1 MIKIMLDPGHGAGAA
16 HNRGFKQIPG
26 FEFCNEG
33 DCNYIYSLK
42 LKKALEEYGFKVDTT
57 RIKRSDNPDLATR
70 GRMAKGYDLFISLH
84 SNAGGGS
91 ATGTEIWDSTNPK
104 ESIKNLTDKLCAVIS
119 TAIGTNNRGTKY
131 RKNKSGSN
139 YYGVLRNGLA
149 KHNFIIEH
157 AFHDNYSD
165 CKKYVDNLDKV
176 AAVTAKVIAEYYG
189 LVKTSKPPTLNKPT
203 KTPILNKPSAS
214 LEQVKEWAKTK
225 NYNSEFIGL
234 AEVYFE
240 LGPKVGVDPVI
251 AYAQMAHETGFLYK
265 VKSAAGI
272 DASYHNPCG
281 LKTTQGGGDYQ
292 ASAHKRFTDWGA
304 GVGAHIDHLALYAGA
319 KDYPKIFTADPR
331 HFPYLLG
338 TCKFIEDLGGK
349 WAPSKDYG
357 LKLLKYVNEI
367 RNTKA
372 VGKMGNKKEHWA
384 EKSFKNLNEKGI
396 EIHEKRF
403 DDTITRGEVFSLLD
417 RVVDKLTEKNS
428 N

>member
-1 MIKIMLDPGHGAGAA
+1 MTKIMLDPGHGAGAF
-16 HNRGFKQIPG
+16 HNRGFKSIPG

-42 LKKALEEYGFKVDTT
+42 LKKALEDYGFIVGNT
-57 RIKRSDNPDLATR
+57 RINRFDNPSLAQR
-70 GRMAKGYDLFISLH
+70 GQKAKGYDLFISLH

-104 ESIKNLTDKLCAVIS
+104 ESIKNLTDKLCAAIS

-176 AAVTAKVIAEYYG
+176 AGATANVIAEYFG
-189 LVKTSKPPTLNKPT
+189 VVKST
-203 KTPILNKPSAS
+203 KTPILSEPSAT
-214 LEQVKEWAKTK
+214 LEQIKEWAKTK
-225 NYNSEFIGL
+225 NNDKEFIGIAYTYWRL
-234 AEVYFE
+234 SNII
-240 LGPKVGVDPVI
+240 GINPVI
-251 AYAQMAHETGFLYK
+251 AFAQMAHETGFLYK
-265 VKSAAGI
+265 IKSAAGI

-281 LKTTQGGGDYQ
+281 LKVTQGGGDYQ
-292 ASAHKRFTDWGA
+292 ASAHKRFATWEDGIS
-304 GVGAHIDHLALYAGA
+304 AHLDHLALYAGA
-319 KDYPKIFTADPR
+319 KGYPKSNTLDPR
-331 HFPYLLG
+331 HFAYLFG
-338 TCKFIEDLGGK
+338 TCKYVEDLGGR
-349 WAPSKDYG
+349 WAPSNDYG
-357 LKLLKYVNEI
+357 RKLLNYVNEI
-367 RNTKA
+367 RNMK
-372 VGKMGNKKEHWA
+372 VNKMENKEHWA

-417 RVVDKLTEKNS
+417 RVVDKLTEKNC
-428 N
+428 NEL

>member
-1 MIKIMLDPGHGAGAA
+1 MVKIMLDPGHGAGAA

-33 DCNYIYSLK
+33 DCNFIYSLK
-42 LKKALEEYGFKVDTT
+42 LKKALETYGFKVDTT
-57 RIKRSDNPDLATR
+57 RAKRSDNPDLATR

-104 ESIKNLTDKLCAVIS
+104 ESIKNLTDKLCAAIS

-176 AAVTAKVIAEYYG
+176 AEATAKTLAEYYR
-189 LVKTSKPPTLNKPT
+189 LAKSN
-203 KTPILNKPSAS
+203 KTPILNKSTKTPILSAPNAT
-214 LEQVKEWAKTK
+214 LEQMKEWAKTK
-225 NYNSEFIGL
+225 NNEKEFIGL
-234 AEVYFE
+234 AEIYWR
-240 LGPKVGVDPVI
+240 LSQKIGINPVI
-251 AYAQMAHETGFLYK
+251 AFAQMAHETGFLYK
-265 VKSAAGI
+265 IKSAAGI

-281 LKTTQGGGDYQ
+281 LKVTQGGGDYQ
-292 ASAHKRFTDWGA
+292 ASAHKRFATWEDGIS
-304 GVGAHIDHLALYAGA
+304 AHLDHLALYAGA
-319 KDYPKIFTADPR
+319 KGYPKSNTMDPR
-331 HFPYLLG
+331 HFTYLFG
-338 TCKFIEDLGGK
+338 TCKYVEDLGGR
-349 WAPSKDYG
+349 WAPSNDYG
-357 LKLLKYVNEI
+357 RKLLNYVNEI
-367 RNTKA
+367 RNIK
-372 VGKMGNKKEHWA
+372 VNKMENKEHWA

-417 RVVDKLTEKNS
+417 RVVDKLAEKNS
-428 N
+428 KE